1 MASWPC
7 LILCAV
13 LVTHDC
19 LTGPWRSLPTTVNG
33 PGTGSYTWD
42 YHWDFC
48 QNVPVDSTCDTFTGN
63 TAAYRLEQYP
73 GSFPQC
79 HNMGPDVL
87 SAPVAVTK
95 LNGDAEQGLT
105 IQFTAPVTYSLTVN
119 VRCDET
125 ARGVD
130 TSPTAPAVFATTMT
144 IDWDT
149 FETCP
154 AAPGHPFNSGLS
166 FGWVFI
172 IVVCVG
178 GVLYVG
184 GGYAYNS
191 QKNGLSGKD
200 ALPHQSFWQNV
211 VQEGPELVA
220 DGVWFTRHTLATNV
234 SFLAFLDPPPR
245 KGQDPED
252 PFTDAL
258 EREKNSLVA
267 PAGDGSGRKKKKKK
281 KSSKDSK
288 SRKSKSGSGSG
299 GGGGDDEPT
308 EGVVATNFNPN
319 YGPDGE
325 IIRG

>member
-1 MASWPC
+1 LSERARWQATPPTNYASS
-7 LILCAV
+7 IV
-13 LVTHDC
+13 
-19 LTGPWRSLPTTVNG
+19 
-33 PGTGSYTWD
+33 
-42 YHWDFC
+42 
-48 QNVPVDSTCDTFTGN
+48 
-63 TAAYRLEQYP
+63 
-73 GSFPQC
+73 
-79 HNMGPDVL
+79 
-87 SAPVAVTK
+87 
-95 LNGDAEQGLT
+95 
-105 IQFTAPVTYSLTVN
+105 
-119 VRCDET
+119 
-125 ARGVD
+125 
-130 TSPTAPAVFATTMT
+130 
-144 IDWDT
+144 IDWNT

-154 AAPGHPFNSGLS
+154 NAPGHPFYVGGLS

-211 VQEGPELVA
+211 VQDGPELVA
-220 DGVWFTRHTLATNV
+220 DGVGFTRHKLATTFA
-234 SFLAFLDPPPR
+234 FLEFLDPPPR

-288 SRKSKSGSGSG
+288 ASSKDSKSKKKTYLDSEQEPEDPVQRVASVRALPGSCGSCG
-299 GGGGDDEPT
+299 RARAVAGCGWGE
-308 EGVVATNFNPN
+308 VVCHTRPV
-319 YGPDGE
+319 
-325 IIRG
+325 RGACFLVRVCRWAIA